1 MGIKNFILRLV
12 PLAAF
17 LFSCNGHATP
27 IIAGPG
33 HSADAKHND
42 VRFGSISTNKSE
54 PDSDEM
60 QALAHALPWIFESS
74 SIGAPLGKY
83 YRPFAFL
90 HELYPP
96 FGFSMEDGGLEKFIM
111 WEDSNPQNDIVIPVN
126 LLGFE
131 IDDVEIAEFFATL
144 GIETLGIDIGDWP
157 MIIENSPMP
166 GQHDAAPLP
175 DGPAVARPGQRK
187 ECLQRQREFSRK
199 SELHDDDCFD
209 AVGFAGFNNNI
220 GRNRISAIM
229 HSSNDSPNSRNNPGP
244 GGDGGGSGAGS
255 GGAGGGGTSPGT
267 SAGGGNGGNGSGSG
281 GPPDTGTGG
290 GEGGT
295 GDSEVRPVP
304 EPATPALLLLGLAC
318 VYYTRNRIRGG
329 VEKQS

>member
-1 MGIKNFILRLV
+1 MDIKNFILRLV

-17 LFSCNGHATP
+17 LFSCNGHAIP
-27 IIAGPG
+27 ILAGPG
-33 HSADAKHND
+33 HLPDAKRHD
-42 VRFGSISTNKSE
+42 VRFGSASINRSE

-60 QALAHALPWIFESS
+60 QAAAHVLPWIFESS
-74 SIGAPLGKY
+74 SIGVLLGKY
-83 YRPFAFL
+83 YGPFAFL

-96 FGFSMEDGGLEKFIM
+96 FAFSVEDEGMEKFIT
-111 WEDSNPQNDIVIPVN
+111 WEDSNPHNDIVIPVN

-131 IDDVEIAEFFATL
+131 IDDAAIAEFFATL
-144 GIETLGIDIGDWP
+144 GIDVEDWS
-157 MIIENSPMP
+157 MITENSPMP

-175 DGPAVARPGQRK
+175 DGPAVARAGQRK

-209 AVGFAGFNNNI
+209 GVGFAGFNSNI

-229 HSSNDSPNSRNNPGP
+229 NSSNDSPNSRNNPGP
-244 GGDGGGSGAGS
+244 GGGGG
-255 GGAGGGGTSPGT
+255 GGAGGAGSGGTSPGT
-267 SAGGGNGGNGSGSG
+267 SAGGGNGGNGSESG
-281 GPPDTGTGG
+281 GLPDTGTGG

-318 VYYTRNRIRGG
+318 VYYTRNRIR
-329 VEKQS
+329 